1 MATIVVRA
9 QWDREAS
16 VWVAESTDLP
26 GLLTEADTLQLLAAK
41 LPDMI
46 RDLVEPPDNASG
58 REIEVNV
65 EVIASISTLAKVR
78 IPKAA

>member
-1 MATIVVRA
+1 MGTIVVRA
-9 QWDREAS
+9 NWDREAN

-26 GLLTEADTLQLLAAK
+26 GLVTEADTPQSLAGK

-46 RDLVEPPDNASG
+46 RDLVEPPDNASVA
-58 REIEVNV
+58 EIEINV
-65 EVIASISTLAKVR
+65 EVVASISTKAKVR